1 MVDAMG
7 TLSMVFVAFVSFHL
21 KFWTVPG
28 MASTR
33 RRSRVPGGWPVAL
46 CEHLTLAPPVR
57 PAGFAGSDHDG
68 EGLGWR
74 PAVSGR
80 TVSAVDP
87 PARTGDGAAR
97 HPMAAGTE
105 PKPPPSA
112 PCPPRTP
119 RGRLAPGP
127 ERRGRGLCPLA
138 AAPSPLSGRTP
149 VRKCHVHLLGLGLC
163 FSSVPSPERRRPG
176 AGRTCRLQRVA
187 PEAARVTSRARS
199 CNCSQLLVL
208 RSYTSPNALEG
219 AQKEPENGKAHL
231 LAGASREQVIAQAG
245 RWVRE
250 CSSDPGPAH
259 CSLSDQVVNIL
270 GFLATWGSPSSALV
284 A

>member
-80 TVSAVDP
+80 TASAVDP

-97 HPMAAGTE
+97 RPMAAGTE

-163 FSSVPSPERRRPG
+163 FSSMPSPERRRPG

-187 PEAARVTSRARS
+187 RGCAGYFSRPQLQLFSAVGVKVIYVTERLRRGTKGARKWQSAPASGCLSRAGNCPSWAMGTRVFIRS
-199 CNCSQLLVL
+199 
-208 RSYTSPNALEG
+208 
-219 AQKEPENGKAHL
+219 
-231 LAGASREQVIAQAG
+231 GAS
-245 RWVRE
+245 
-250 CSSDPGPAH
+250 
-259 CSLSDQVVNIL
+259 
-270 GFLATWGSPSSALV
+270 ALFFK
-284 A
+284 

>member
-46 CEHLTLAPPVR
+46 CEHLTLTPPVR
-57 PAGFAGSDHDG
+57 PAG
-68 EGLGWR
+68 
-74 PAVSGR
+74 
-80 TVSAVDP
+80 
-87 PARTGDGAAR
+87 
-97 HPMAAGTE
+97 
-105 PKPPPSA
+105 
-112 PCPPRTP
+112 
-119 RGRLAPGP
+119 LAPGP